1 MIQIHL
7 KKNKKPT
14 MPLCNFSCDTK
25 LDPKLD
31 EYDLTK
37 FMNCHSV
44 NLIIGKPGSGKT
56 NLLFSLFKSK
66 KLFKRVYDKVFL
78 FQPSLSRA
86 SMKDKLF
93 DNLPEEQKFDELTL
107 ENLQMVDD
115 MLEED
120 GNNCIIMD
128 DMGAYLKDNATK
140 KLLKEMVYNRRHKHL
155 SIFFLVQT
163 WFSIEKDLRKLFS
176 SMFIFRVSKNEL
188 TNIFEEVIEKEKK
201 IISDLS
207 KLVYDVPYNFL
218 FINTDSGRMFKN
230 FDEIL
235 IT

>member
-7 KKNKKPT
+7 KKNKKPL

-25 LDPKLD
+25 LDAKLD

-66 KLFKRVYDKVFL
+66 KLFRKVYDKIFL

-86 SMKDKLF
+86 SMKDKIF
-93 DNLPEEQKFDELTL
+93 DSLAEDQKFDELSL

-115 MLEED
+115 MLETD

-128 DMGAYLKDNATK
+128 DMGAYLKDNSTR
-140 KLLKEMVYNRRHKHL
+140 KLLKEMVYNRRHKHV

-163 WFSIEKDLRKLFS
+163 WFSVEKDLR
-176 SMFIFRVSKNEL
+176 
-188 TNIFEEVIEKEKK
+188 
-201 IISDLS
+201 
-207 KLVYDVPYNFL
+207 
-218 FINTDSGRMFKN
+218 
-230 FDEIL
+230 
-235 IT
+235 

>member
-1 MIQIHL
+1 MIQIHI
-7 KKNKKPT
+7 KKNKKPLL
-14 MPLCNFSCDTK
+14 PLCNFSCDTK
-25 LDPKLD
+25 LDAKLD
-31 EYDLTK
+31 EFDLTK

-66 KLFKRVYDKVFL
+66 KLLRKVFDKIFL

-86 SMKDKLF
+86 SMKDKIF
-93 DNLPEEQKFDELTL
+93 DLLPEEQKFDELSL

-115 MLEED
+115 MLKTD
-120 GNNCIIMD
+120 GNNCIIFD
-128 DMGAYLKDNATK
+128 DQGAYLKDNSIK

-163 WFSIEKDLRKLFS
+163 WFSVEKDMRKLFS
-176 SMFIFRVSKNEL
+176 NMFIFRVSKNEL
-188 TNIFEEVIEKEKK
+188 TNIFEEVVEQKKE
-201 IISDLS
+201 IINDIS
-207 KLVYDVPYNFL
+207 KLVFDVPYNFL
-218 FINTDSGRMFKN
+218 FINTDSGRLFRN
-230 FDEIL
+230 FDEII